1 MLFLGISAGNKNM
14 LTMGHK
20 KSITETNQDSHDNI
34 IREEILQD
42 EVGKTVGKFT
52 VIRWCGRF

>member
-1 MLFLGISAGNKNM
+1 M

-52 VIRWCGRF
+52 VIRWYGRF